1 VPGQRLV
8 LPPVPRRDAE
18 SLPLSGEML
27 RQATRIAAAGR
38 RIDVP
43 DDGIVAALV
52 AAMHDSSL
60 RNLDFGDGGALG
72 LFQRRPDTG
81 WGDRSEVLDPER
93 AVLAF
98 FGGATSPV
106 RETARGLLDV
116 PGWPFMTVG
125 EAAATVQGGAGP
137 AAYGKWEPFARDWLR
152 SL

>member
-1 VPGQRLV
+1 
-8 LPPVPRRDAE
+8 
-18 SLPLSGEML
+18 ML
-27 RQATRIAAAGR
+27 RQATRIVAVGR
-38 RIDVP
+38 RIGVP

-72 LFQRRPDTG
+72 LFQRPPDTG
-81 WGDRSEVLDPER
+81 WGAAAAVLDPEH

-106 RETARGLLDV
+106 QETARGLLDV
-116 PGWPFMTVG
+116 PGWAFLAVG
-125 EAAATVQGGAGP
+125 EAAAAVQGCATA